1 MGCCLLRSYQEFGL
15 LEEVAAAAAIAV
27 VVVVQFY
34 DHGPF
39 LDWVS
44 LYQAENKINYSRF
57 LVCTIRQRTKKK
69 ELKKN

>member
-27 VVVVQFY
+27 VVVVHFY

-39 LDWVS
+39 LD
-44 LYQAENKINYSRF
+44 
-57 LVCTIRQRTKKK
+57 
-69 ELKKN
+69 